1 MRRHPLFR
9 FTGWRCLAG
18 LGTLLIVSMLV
29 FVATEVLPGNAAYAV
44 LGRSAT
50 PVQLHALENQLNL
63 NRGLADQYWLWLSGI
78 LTGHLGNSL
87 ATGTPVWSE
96 VGPRLANSA
105 VLVVCAGALSA
116 VLGIGLGAVA
126 AVRKDGWFDHG
137 SSVAALAVTA
147 LPEFVVAIIL
157 IILFSTL
164 VFPILPAVSFI
175 APGTQAWDQPRLL
188 VLPVATLV
196 IVCVPYVFRMMRAAM
211 IEALESDYVEMA
223 KLKGITPWRV
233 VFVHALP
240 AAIPPTIQ
248 VIGIT
253 FLYLAGGIVLVEYV
267 YNFPGIGQGLV
278 LAINARDIPVIQLT
292 VLILA
297 AFYVVMNILTD
308 VIALFA
314 TPRRRLAR

>member
-1 MRRHPLFR
+1 
-9 FTGWRCLAG
+9 
-18 LGTLLIVSMLV
+18 MLV

-157 IILFSTL
+157 IC
-164 VFPILPAVSFI
+164 A
-175 APGTQAWDQPRLL
+175 
-188 VLPVATLV
+188 
-196 IVCVPYVFRMMRAAM
+196 
-211 IEALESDYVEMA
+211 
-223 KLKGITPWRV
+223 
-233 VFVHALP
+233 
-240 AAIPPTIQ
+240 
-248 VIGIT
+248 
-253 FLYLAGGIVLVEYV
+253 
-267 YNFPGIGQGLV
+267 
-278 LAINARDIPVIQLT
+278 
-292 VLILA
+292 
-297 AFYVVMNILTD
+297 
-308 VIALFA
+308 
-314 TPRRRLAR
+314 